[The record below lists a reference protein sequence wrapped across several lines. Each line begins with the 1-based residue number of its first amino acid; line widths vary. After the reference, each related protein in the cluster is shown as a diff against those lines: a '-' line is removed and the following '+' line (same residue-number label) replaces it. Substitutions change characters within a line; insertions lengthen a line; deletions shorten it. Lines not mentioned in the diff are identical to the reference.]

1 VIKMRCDVRILGLK
15 GFPLVKPGDDIAE
28 LILMRAR
35 SLRIRI
41 ADGDVLIIGHKIISK
56 SEGRIARLY
65 GIKPSRRA
73 VKIARRCLK
82 DPRLVQLIL
91 TESRRILKVKPGIL
105 LVETKHGIAC
115 LSAGIDRSNVE
126 GSDMYCLLPKNPKLS
141 AARIA
146 KRILERT
153 GKRVEAIVTDTYS
166 RPFRVGQC
174 EFAIGASG
182 LDPFVDYRGTKDL
195 FGKVL
200 KFKRVSIADELACAG
215 ELVMGQGAEGIPV
228 AIIKGTNRIGMSDR
242 NVGSRLTMERGRDL
256 FRGAL

>member
-1 VIKMRCDVRILGLK
+1 VIKMRSDVRILGLK
-15 GFPLVKPGDDIAE
+15 GFPLVKPSDDIAE
-28 LILMRAR
+28 LVLIRAR
-35 SLRIRI
+35 SLQIRI

-56 SEGRIARLY
+56 SEGRIARLS
-65 GIKPSRRA
+65 GIRPSRRA

-105 LVETKHGIAC
+105 LVETKHGIVC
-115 LSAGIDRSNVE
+115 LNAGIDKSNVE
-126 GSDMYCLLPKNPKLS
+126 GSDSYCLLPKNPKLS

-166 RPFRVGQC
+166 RPFRVGQI

-182 LDPFVDYRGTKDL
+182 VDPFVDYRGTRDL

-228 AIIKGTNRIGMSDR
+228 AIIKGANRIGMSNR
-242 NVGSRLTMERGRDL
+242 NVGSRLAMKRGRDL